1 MLFRRRKGLSILAL
15 MVLLLCSC
23 ATYNSRIQTYYS
35 SITQG
40 NYSKA
45 DKELEA
51 NKLLKAGRNSLLYLL
66 EKGRVAHLQG
76 AYDTSNYFFNE
87 ADRLIEEQG
96 RKPADVV
103 VGLLMN
109 PMMQQYKAEAFE
121 GIMIHYYK
129 ALNYLYLNQP
139 DEAIVE
145 ARRITLQNQ
154 QIGDNAGNKDKRYS
168 KDAFSLMLQGLI
180 YERSGDVNNAFIAYR
195 NSAELYLNDTSS
207 QKYYGVELPLQL
219 KKDVLRT
226 AYQNG
231 FTDEVMRFERLFKMK
246 YQPAKPADGGELVV
260 FFENGMAPVKE
271 QQDFFFSL
279 TKGLSGFYFVDAGGN
294 EIPFDGSM
302 SFSDDSNVGNLNTL
316 HVAFPKFV
324 ARPLVC
330 HSVRVSGVLDT
341 MNAEKVEDITGLAQA
356 IQKQRFAKEMSATLS
371 RLAVKKAAQ
380 YLVKGKEGAK
390 NKELREGLSSLI
402 DIYAAASEKADT
414 RNWQT
419 LPSEIYYVRIPLK
432 KGENKVDISLN
443 GVQGLAESKTFTVE
457 GSGGL
462 VFLNYAF
469 LK

>member
-1 MLFRRRKGLSILAL
+1 M
-15 MVLLLCSC
+15 
-23 ATYNSRIQTYYS
+23 
-35 SITQG
+35 QG
-40 NYSKA
+40 NYHKA

-51 NKLLKAGRNSLLYLL
+51 NKLLKAGRNKPLYML
-66 EKGRVAHLQG
+66 EKGRLAHLQG

-87 ADRLIEEQG
+87 FDRMMEEQG
-96 RKPADVV
+96 RNPADVA
-103 VGLLMN
+103 VGLLVN
-109 PMMQQYKAEAFE
+109 PMMQQYKPEPFE
-121 GIMIHYYK
+121 RIMIHYFK

-154 QIGDNAGNKDKRYS
+154 QIGDNVGNKDKRYS

-180 YERSGDVNNAFIAYR
+180 YETSGDVNNAFIAYR
-195 NSAELYLNDTSS
+195 NSAEVYLRDTSG
-207 QKYYGVELPLQL
+207 QKYYGVELPMQL

-231 FTDEVMRFERLFKMK
+231 FTDELMRFERLFGMK
-246 YQPAKPADGGELVV
+246 YKHAKPADGGELVV

-279 TKGLSGFYFVDAGGN
+279 TKGLSGFYFVDSGGN
-294 EIPFDGSM
+294 EIPFDASM
-302 SFSDDSNVGNLNTL
+302 SFGEDSNLGSLNTL

-324 ARPLVC
+324 ARPLVY
-330 HSVRVSGVLDT
+330 HSIRISGGLDT
-341 MNAEKVEDITGLAQA
+341 LKAEKVEDITSLAQA
-356 IQKQRFAKEMSATLS
+356 IQKQRFAKEMSASLS

-380 YLVKGKEGAK
+380 YVVKGKEGAK

-419 LPSEIYYVRIPLK
+419 LPSEIYYVRLPLK
-432 KGENKVDISLN
+432 KGENKVEINLN
-443 GVQGLAESKTFTVE
+443 GKQGQSENKSFTVN

-462 VFLNYAF
+462 VFLNYAS

>member
-1 MLFRRRKGLSILAL
+1 

-23 ATYNSRIQTYYS
+23 ATYNNRIQTYYS
-35 SITQG
+35 SVTEG

-45 DKELEA
+45 DKDLES
-51 NKLLKAGRNSLLYLL
+51 NKLLKASRNRLLYLL

-87 ADRLIEEQG
+87 ADRIMEDQG
-96 RKPADVV
+96 RKPADVA
-103 VGLLMN
+103 VGLLIN

-154 QIGDNAGNKDKRYS
+154 QIGDNAGNKEKRYS
-168 KDAFSLMLQGLI
+168 GDAFSLMLQGLI
-180 YERSGDVNNAFIAYR
+180 YESSGDVNNAFIAYR
-195 NSAELYLNDTSS
+195 NSAEMYLRDTTG

-219 KKDVLRT
+219 KKDLLRT

-231 FTDEVMRFERLFKMK
+231 FTDELMRFERLFRMK
-246 YQPAKPADGGELVV
+246 YKTAKPAEGGELVV

-271 QQDFFFSL
+271 QQDFFFSM
-279 TKGLSGFYFVDAGGN
+279 TKGLAGFYFTDSRGN
-294 EIPFDGSM
+294 EIPFDASMNFSGDGNLGS
-302 SFSDDSNVGNLNTL
+302 LNTL

-324 ARPLVC
+324 ARPVVYR
-330 HSVRVSGVLDT
+330 SIQVSGCKDT
-341 MNAEKVEDITGLAQA
+341 LRAEKAEDITSLAQA
-356 IQKQRFAKEMSATLS
+356 IQKERFVKEMSTALS

-390 NKELREGLSSLI
+390 NKELREGLSSLM
-402 DIYAAASEKADT
+402 DIYSAASEKADT

-419 LPSEIYYVRIPLK
+419 LPSEIYYVRLPLK
-432 KGENKVDISLN
+432 KGENKVEINLN
-443 GVQGLAESKTFTVE
+443 GTQGQSESKSFTVT
-457 GSGGL
+457 GTGA
-462 VFLNYAF
+462 VIFLNYAS